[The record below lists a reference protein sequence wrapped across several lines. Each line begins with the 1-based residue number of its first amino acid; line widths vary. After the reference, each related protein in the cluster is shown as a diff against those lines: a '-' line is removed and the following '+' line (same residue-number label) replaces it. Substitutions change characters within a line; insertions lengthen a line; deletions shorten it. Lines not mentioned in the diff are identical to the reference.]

1 LGGAAVIFILG
12 IIFWGGFNT
21 AMEVTNTLEFCI
33 GCHEMENTVY
43 KEYKNT
49 IHYSNRTGV
58 RASCSDCHVPKDW
71 FHKTVRKVQASGE
84 IYHKLLGTVN
94 TPEKFDA
101 KRLELAKRVWTTMKS
116 TDSRECRNCHSFDG
130 MNPEKQKGRAAK
142 QHENAQRDNMTCI
155 DCHKGIAHKPV
166 HQQYEEEEEKKKA
179 EADAKKKAAASAAT
193 PAAASA
199 AVPAA
204 ASKPAAPVAAG
215 APVEIK
221 SIDWAKVPEKEI
233 VLFYPGTSSIEWVL
247 TGTDHGG
254 ARSFKKADRCFE
266 CHGKEAVD
274 IGKKIVSGEKNEK
287 TPIPGKPGSVPVK
300 IKAVHDG
307 ANLYMQFAWPASAHA
322 PVPFAQGGKMDAENE
337 IKLAMMIDNNK
348 VEMGERSGCW
358 TTCHHDAKTMP
369 DAPAG
374 QDVTKYIPES
384 RTAIELRNSPR
395 GGWDKAK
402 PQAEQDALLAGGTFI
417 DLFRYKSGKGESE
430 DGYILDKR
438 VLAPSTNVA
447 FKGEKQG
454 DKWVVTMVRRLV
466 SGQPGDVAIEA
477 GKTYS
482 VGFAIHDDF
491 TSGRFHHVSLDYKLG
506 LDNAEAEINAT
517 KQ

>member
-1 LGGAAVIFILG
+1 
-12 IIFWGGFNT
+12 
-21 AMEVTNTLEFCI
+21 
-33 GCHEMENTVY
+33 
-43 KEYKNT
+43 
-49 IHYSNRTGV
+49 
-58 RASCSDCHVPKDW
+58 VPKDW